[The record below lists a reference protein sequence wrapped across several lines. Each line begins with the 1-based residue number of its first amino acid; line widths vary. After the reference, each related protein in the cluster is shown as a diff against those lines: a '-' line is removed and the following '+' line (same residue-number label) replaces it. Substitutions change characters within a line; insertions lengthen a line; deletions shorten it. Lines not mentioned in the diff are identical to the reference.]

1 MSFNF
6 NWSNAFSP
14 SFRESAKTVLETAL
28 NKGNTPALIVGKIE
42 VRELDMGVIV
52 SCRCHQREGGREG
65 GEEGRERAE
74 LREELGRTR
83 TTSNRASKES
93 TIRVSHA
100 WSYCTITLELTDL
113 LVSLL

>member
-65 GEEGRERAE
+65 RKEGSGRSCEKSSEGLARPRIERRKSLPFE
-74 LREELGRTR
+74 SRMLGATVR
-83 TTSNRASKES
+83 
-93 TIRVSHA
+93 
-100 WSYCTITLELTDL
+100 
-113 LVSLL
+113 SLSS